1 MGKKQNEVA
10 IPDEVVMNK
19 IYVIRSQKVM
29 LDKDLAELYNVET
42 KQLKRAVRRNAD
54 RFPDDF
60 MFELSKEEFDN
71 LRSQI
76 GTSSWGGTR
85 YAPMAFTEQ
94 GVAMLS
100 SVLNSDRAIKVNIQI
115 VRIFTRMRQMLLT
128 HKDLLLKVE
137 QIEKKMEKQ
146 GKDIKL
152 VFDYLKQFMKQ
163 QKREGNTKAKKP
175 HRFQANQR
183 NSSPRKALHPNG
195 MHLGKA
201 VFVISRR
208 CKKSRQAR

>member
-1 MGKKQNEVA
+1 MDKKHNEVA

-71 LRSQI
+71 LRNQI

-100 SVLNSDRAIKVNIQI
+100 SALNSDRAIKVNIQI
-115 VRIFTRMRQMLLT
+115 VRIFTRMRQILLT
-128 HKDLLLKVE
+128 HKDLLLKMDELERKVAG
-137 QIEKKMEKQ
+137 QDEK
-146 GKDIKL
+146 IKL
-152 VFDYLKQFMKQ
+152 VFDYLKQFIKEQ
-163 QKREGNTKAKKP
+163 EE
-175 HRFQANQR
+175 
-183 NSSPRKALHPNG
+183 PRKEIGFKL
-195 MHLGKA
+195 
-201 VFVISRR
+201 
-208 CKKSRQAR
+208 KKK